1 MFNEIEAP
9 ALRQFS
15 GQIGQLASRFSG
27 GGEGRGAMSSRN
39 SSGFQNSSSA
49 AASDFASQLQ
59 SNRMNLQRQAIMD
72 LMGLSGDLLEKQPYG
87 LYQKPQKEKRNYG
100 GLIGAGLGGAIGA
113 FGGPVGA
120 VAGAQMGHQ
129 IGQAFT

>member
-15 GQIGQLASRFSG
+15 GMQGQLASRFSG
-27 GGEGRGAMSSRN
+27 MGMGARN
-39 SSGFQNSSSA
+39 SSGHMNTQNA

-59 SNRMNLQRQAIMD
+59 SQRQGLQRQAIMD

-120 VAGAQMGHQ
+120 VAGA
-129 IGQAFT
+129 